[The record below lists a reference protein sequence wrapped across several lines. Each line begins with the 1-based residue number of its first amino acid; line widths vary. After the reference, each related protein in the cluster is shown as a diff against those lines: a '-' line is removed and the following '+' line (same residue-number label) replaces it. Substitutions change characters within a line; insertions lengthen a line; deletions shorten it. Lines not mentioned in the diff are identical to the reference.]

1 MFPVQDELA
10 LTGHHPEVYL
20 NWPLLSLWTLHL
32 LVNFKQEQQRK
43 GKETEGVYRL
53 VEGTRMRVV
62 ESKSWA
68 FPKWPAQHN
77 NTPHLGLM
85 DAFNVCAVKYMCVC
99 GIFIY
104 LYSLITGEIPNKVH
118 ACAYIVCWYVVWQ
131 HRVGEQVCV
140 CECVRVLKRAQTAR
154 RQQSALPV
162 TAERRQKTER
172 PRERERD
179 LHLFVI
185 ERARIPRARTNK
197 IQIKKREKFDRMAPG
212 QIPLG
217 AGVYQCRH
225 TQVTYR
231 HTKPHKA
238 TTERTPSRPR
248 SREFPLMQLE
258 ASFNQARDAKMGVQF
273 L

>member
-1 MFPVQDELA
+1 MRFFKLREVQKYNRGPSQKLTMHLRKLNNFSYHILVHNMVGQVWSIKKGKFREKCLMFPVQDEFA
-10 LTGHHPEVYL
+10 LTGHRPEVYL

-32 LVNFKQEQQRK
+32 LVNYKQEQQRK

-62 ESKSWA
+62 EPKSWT
-68 FPKWPAQHN
+68 FPKWKAQHN
-77 NTPHLGLM
+77 NAPHLGLM
-85 DAFNVCAVKYMCVC
+85 DAFNACAVKYMCVC

-131 HRVGEQVCV
+131 HRVRTSVCV

-172 PRERERD
+172 AREREICIS
-179 LHLFVI
+179 LW
-185 ERARIPRARTNK
+185 
-197 IQIKKREKFDRMAPG
+197 
-212 QIPLG
+212 
-217 AGVYQCRH
+217 
-225 TQVTYR
+225 
-231 HTKPHKA
+231 
-238 TTERTPSRPR
+238 
-248 SREFPLMQLE
+248 
-258 ASFNQARDAKMGVQF
+258 
-273 L
+273 